1 MSAIKTWPI
10 SLSQDKT
17 FVGHNGR
24 LIITEPEN
32 HKTTWG
38 DSGDRI
44 LPILRDRGMGPCDR
58 EWFLNGQRQPWAR
71 GGRTWPALPLAPGHT
86 AASQHQAMTAG
97 NHISQP
103 SRWVHPSGSATD
115 VAPALSPRPVQSN
128 ASMTD
133 ANAQPGLQHGV
144 GFLPAGPLP
153 TGQRPL
159 TGSPREPH
167 SPRGTVR
174 LVPCIDWQTS
184 DWPAA

>member
-1 MSAIKTWPI
+1 
-10 SLSQDKT
+10 
-17 FVGHNGR
+17 
-24 LIITEPEN
+24 
-32 HKTTWG
+32 
-38 DSGDRI
+38 
-44 LPILRDRGMGPCDR
+44 MGPCDR

-86 AASQHQAMTAG
+86 AASQDQAMTAG

-153 TGQRPL
+153 TGQRLL
-159 TGSPREPH
+159 TGSPGSPTP
-167 SPRGTVR
+167 PRGLFVLSHASTGKRQIGPQHDGPCQIQSPMGLHRACSCVQSSN
-174 LVPCIDWQTS
+174 LSVPSSSCPL
-184 DWPAA
+184 PA